1 MRHLGNEVVLDTVK
15 VDGEVVTGGRAQ
27 FSSASIA
34 MKPVFLAIAVA
45 AAVYVSA
52 QEAMPLAGAR
62 VVVADQF
69 WDTTDGEKRAQG
81 TDENWGLTAAQ
92 DLTNALC
99 KVLGGKVPLFRESE
113 APEGGDATVYLGPTK
128 AAATAGL
135 DAKSM
140 MAGEWRIK
148 CDGRTAFILS
158 RTDMGAANGVT
169 DFLDKFANYRFMTL
183 DGDDPFTV
191 NPGVS
196 VPVCDFTSKHSFY
209 VRHFATWD
217 RFFIDTCH
225 TWMGRYMRRQGLC
238 LSHEAEGRVRQSM
251 RMRGVCHTY
260 PELCPPKK
268 YFTEHPE
275 YFSMDPKGKRVN
287 GPLTMLC
294 LSNPDVRKIV
304 TDRFLEMIE
313 QDRAQNPADPPAIY
327 NFTQTDG
334 IYYICKCPECSKI
347 AARYGGDT
355 GLQMDFVNELAHK
368 IGAKYPDVRIRT
380 FAYVNTIEPPKE
392 IVPEPNVI
400 IWFCDWYMKSDHQL
414 PLEHPVNAY
423 CRNLLE
429 KWCAITPQIE
439 LWDYMLYQDAF
450 PELAV
455 DAIAADARYFR
466 KLGLSRFFIECEH
479 HGQPFWQLNT
489 YVYSKFFRDPDTDL
503 EKAIDEYCAVYGAG
517 AAKMREAIDF
527 LRKIIAE
534 NPPKSADLWHQRVLP
549 WRTIKNMERLR
560 KVVREAMAAETRVKP
575 RARMALVLESV
586 DRELAKCYKSVQ
598 GCGAMRKEVMD
609 EWKDCARTV
618 FDGGLFAGK
627 DNERRFKR
635 SEETLA
641 YVDFRFKHLPEELK
655 EVPEE
660 ELIALDLHSSPFIG
674 QANKRVADTDSECK
688 FVARL
693 VPSDPA
699 HPLDWAVVR
708 DLETG
713 QRDTF
718 DINLVKDNGYRW
730 YRLGVSRVGRAGA
743 CVLQSGMQFFVGD
756 LYIEC
761 DGMAEDPNWYE
772 FWLAIKYNG
781 NPYSKKDGEG
791 LFVDRLL
798 LRHAKKP

>member
-1 MRHLGNEVVLDTVK
+1 M
-15 VDGEVVTGGRAQ
+15 
-27 FSSASIA
+27 
-34 MKPVFLAIAVA
+34 LAIVLA
-45 AAVYVSA
+45 AAVAVPA

-62 VVVADQF
+62 VVAADEF
-69 WDTTDGEKRAQG
+69 WGGTEGGKRSQG
-81 TDENWGLTAAQ
+81 SNVSWGLAAAQ

-99 KVLGGKVPLFRESE
+99 KVLGREVPLIRECE
-113 APEGGDATVYLGPTK
+113 APANVGAAVYLGPTK
-128 AAATAGL
+128 AAATEGL
-135 DAKSM
+135 DAKPM

-148 CDGRTAFILS
+148 CDGKKAFILA
-158 RTDMGAANGVT
+158 RTGMGAANGVT
-169 DFLDKFANYRFMTL
+169 DFLDKFAGYRFMTL

-191 NPGVS
+191 NPGAT
-196 VPVCDFTSKHSFY
+196 VPVCDFKAKHCFY
-209 VRHFATWD
+209 ARHFATWD
-217 RFFIDTCH
+217 RFFSDTCH
-225 TWMGRYMRRQGLC
+225 TWMGRYMRRLGLC

-268 YFTEHPE
+268 YFAEHPE
-275 YFSMDPKGKRVN
+275 YFSMDHKGNRVN

-294 LSNPDVRKIV
+294 LSNPEVRKIV
-304 TDRFLEMIE
+304 ADRFLEMIA
-313 QDRAQNPADPPAIY
+313 QDRAHFPDDPPAIY

-334 IYYICKCPECSKI
+334 IYYICKCPACAEI

-355 GLQMDFVNELAHK
+355 GLQLDFVNELARK
-368 IGAKYPDVRIRT
+368 IGAKHPDVRIRT
-380 FAYVNTIEPPKE
+380 FAYVNTIEPPKG

-423 CRNLLE
+423 CRSLLE

-455 DAIAADARYFR
+455 DAIAADARYFK

-489 YVYSKFFRDPDTDL
+489 YVYSKFFRDPGADL

-549 WRTIKNMERLR
+549 WRTIKNMEKL
-560 KVVREAMAAETRVKP
+560 REAVRDAMATEMRAKP
-575 RARMALVLESV
+575 RARMALVLESA
-586 DRELAKCYKSVQ
+586 DRELAKCYKAAP
-598 GCGAMRKEVMD
+598 GCGSRRKEVMD
-609 EWKDCARTV
+609 EWKACARAV
-618 FDGGLFAGK
+618 FDGALFAGK

-635 SEETLA
+635 SEDALA

-655 EVPEE
+655 DVPED
-660 ELIALDLHSSPFIG
+660 ELVALDLHASPFVG
-674 QANKRVADTDSECK
+674 QSNKKVVDPDSEC
-688 FVARL
+688 RL
-693 VPSDPA
+693 VVRIVPSDPA

-708 DLETG
+708 DLETE

-718 DINLVKDNGYRW
+718 GIKPTKGDGYRW

-756 LYIEC
+756 LYMEC
-761 DGMAEDPNWYE
+761 DGMDEDPNWYE
-772 FWLAIKYNG
+772 FWLSVKYSG
-781 NPYSKKDGEG
+781 DPHSTKDGEG

-798 LRHAKKP
+798 LRHAKKPEPSH